1 MKSFSI
7 ALLLLFS
14 TALAGQTLTYDAFL
28 KGHKVGEMTIV
39 KEVSDNK
46 TSVISK
52 THIEAH
58 MLFTIKVDI
67 ETNATYMDGVLIES
81 DATSRQNG
89 HLHASIKIHKTDN
102 GYTID
107 DDGDKESL
115 ASTGL
120 VGADMLYF
128 EEPASLSNTIA
139 LASGQYLDI
148 EKGSNGEYFFVHDG
162 KKESHQ
168 YANGVLEQVI
178 IDHKLYTV
186 TMKLR
191 K

>member
-1 MKSFSI
+1 MKSFTI
-7 ALLLLFS
+7 AFMCLISSSLI
-14 TALAGQTLTYDAFL
+14 GQTLTYDAYL
-28 KGHKVGEMTIV
+28 KGHKVGEMIVV

-46 TSVISK
+46 TSVTSK

-58 MLFTIKVDI
+58 MLFTIRVDI
-67 ETNATYMDGVLIES
+67 EAKATYMDGILIES
-81 DATSRQNG
+81 DATSKQNG
-89 HLHASIKIHKTDN
+89 HLHASIQIDKTEN

-107 DDGDKESL
+107 DDGDQTTISS
-115 ASTGL
+115 AGL

-128 EEPASLSNTIA
+128 EEPTKLSHTIA

-148 EKGSNGEYFFVHDG
+148 EKGANGEYFFVHDG

-168 YANGVLEQVI
+168 YANGVLQQVI

-191 K
+191 Q